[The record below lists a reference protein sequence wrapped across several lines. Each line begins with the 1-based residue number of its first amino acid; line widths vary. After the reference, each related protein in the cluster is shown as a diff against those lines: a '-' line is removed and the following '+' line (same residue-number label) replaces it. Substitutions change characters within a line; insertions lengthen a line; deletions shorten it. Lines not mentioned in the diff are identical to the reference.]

1 MDISNDFTKTVDIL
15 HRAMDASLVRRDV
28 IANNIANADVPNFKR
43 SVVNFESELKRAL
56 DSAKNKP
63 ALELTLTD
71 PKHIPN
77 WRERDY
83 REVQPRRVL
92 DYVTTAKNNGNNV
105 DPEEEMMVSYRDRT
119 RCRRLSLQEEAPMN
133 LCSDQILHHR
143 VSGSGTEGDI
153 RISGRSAAHGREP
166 DRGIVNEIVDGDGHS
181 GIPGRD
187 DDIDQRTG
195 GG

>member
-1 MDISNDFTKTVDIL
+1 MNITNDFTKTVDIL

-56 DSAKNKP
+56 DSEKNKP

-105 DPEEEMMVSYRDRT
+105 DAEEEMM
-119 RCRRLSLQEEAPMN
+119 LSVQNQLMYTLMAQAQTFEFGQIN
-133 LCSDQILHHR
+133 LVLR
-143 VSGSGTEGDI
+143 
-153 RISGRSAAHGREP
+153 
-166 DRGIVNEIVDGDGHS
+166 
-181 GIPGRD
+181 
-187 DDIDQRTG
+187 
-195 GG
+195 